1 MYAELKQVWQS
12 LTGSEGNFEIT
23 TVDVR
28 GVPTKTYKNAPPSLR
43 ELWLSSQQFADREY
57 IVYQDER
64 WTYARA
70 HEEVASVAAWLVEN
84 GVVPG
89 DRVALAMRNYPEF
102 MLIYWAIASIGAT
115 VVGMNAWWVTP
126 EMRYGLSD
134 SEPKFLFLDEERYTR
149 IKDEPELP
157 GNPTLI
163 ALRFEA
169 PEGAVAYETLR
180 DHGGSLPEVT
190 IDPDSDACI
199 FYTSGTTGNPKGA
212 LQTHRGCVNNV
223 MNLAFWG
230 ACLAGTQVALGN
242 AKPEDFENPPQGVS
256 LITTPL
262 FHVTANNCA
271 AQGGTLSGGKLVL
284 MYKWDAGE
292 ALKLIEREKVS
303 TMSGVPVMSREL
315 LAHPDF
321 PKTDT
326 SSMVQLGGGGAQL
339 QPDLVGQIDQAVA
352 TAKPNTGYGMTETCG
367 IITAI
372 SGDFF
377 VDRPESCGPVMPNF
391 ELRIIDDEGNPLA
404 PGQVGELTVRGAP
417 VIRGYLNREDA
428 TAETIVDGF
437 LRTGDVARVDED
449 GFVYIVDRKKDM
461 VLRGGENVY
470 CAEVESAIYEVDG
483 IAECIVFGVPDDRL
497 GEEVGSVIVL
507 KSGVE
512 VDPEALRAD
521 LLTRIAKHK
530 VPRYLWVQRE
540 SLPRNANGKFLKRE
554 VKETLD
560 LAAAL

>member
-12 LTGSEGNFEIT
+12 LTGPEGNFEIT

-28 GVPTKTYKNAPPSLR
+28 GGSPRRLIKTPRRACANSGCPPSNLPTA
-43 ELWLSSQQFADREY
+43 STSFTKMSAGPMPGPMK
-57 IVYQDER
+57 R
-64 WTYARA
+64 WRPSLLGWWRT
-70 HEEVASVAAWLVEN
+70 AWS
-84 GVVPG
+84 PG

-157 GNPTLI
+157 GNPTLV

-256 LITTPL
+256 LITTP
-262 FHVTANNCA
+262 
-271 AQGGTLSGGKLVL
+271 S
-284 MYKWDAGE
+284 
-292 ALKLIEREKVS
+292 S
-303 TMSGVPVMSREL
+303 TSLP
-315 LAHPDF
+315 
-321 PKTDT
+321 
-326 SSMVQLGGGGAQL
+326 
-339 QPDLVGQIDQAVA
+339 
-352 TAKPNTGYGMTETCG
+352 
-367 IITAI
+367 ITA
-372 SGDFF
+372 
-377 VDRPESCGPVMPNF
+377 RP
-391 ELRIIDDEGNPLA
+391 R
-404 PGQVGELTVRGAP
+404 
-417 VIRGYLNREDA
+417 
-428 TAETIVDGF
+428 
-437 LRTGDVARVDED
+437 VAR
-449 GFVYIVDRKKDM
+449 
-461 VLRGGENVY
+461 
-470 CAEVESAIYEVDG
+470 SA
-483 IAECIVFGVPDDRL
+483 A
-497 GEEVGSVIVL
+497 GS
-507 KSGVE
+507 
-512 VDPEALRAD
+512 
-521 LLTRIAKHK
+521 
-530 VPRYLWVQRE
+530 WC
-540 SLPRNANGKFLKRE
+540 
-554 VKETLD
+554 
-560 LAAAL
+560 

>member
-12 LTGSEGNFEIT
+12 LTGPEGNFEIT

-89 DRVALAMRNYPEF
+89 DRVALAMRNFPEF

-157 GNPTLI
+157 GNPTLV

-180 DHGGSLPEVT
+180 DHGGPLPEVT

-242 AKPEDFENPPQGVS
+242 AKPEDFENPP
-256 LITTPL
+256 
-262 FHVTANNCA
+262 
-271 AQGGTLSGGKLVL
+271 
-284 MYKWDAGE
+284 
-292 ALKLIEREKVS
+292 
-303 TMSGVPVMSREL
+303 
-315 LAHPDF
+315 
-321 PKTDT
+321 
-326 SSMVQLGGGGAQL
+326 
-339 QPDLVGQIDQAVA
+339 
-352 TAKPNTGYGMTETCG
+352 
-367 IITAI
+367 
-372 SGDFF
+372 
-377 VDRPESCGPVMPNF
+377 
-391 ELRIIDDEGNPLA
+391 
-404 PGQVGELTVRGAP
+404 PG
-417 VIRGYLNREDA
+417 
-428 TAETIVDGF
+428 
-437 LRTGDVARVDED
+437 
-449 GFVYIVDRKKDM
+449 
-461 VLRGGENVY
+461 
-470 CAEVESAIYEVDG
+470 SA
-483 IAECIVFGVPDDRL
+483 
-497 GEEVGSVIVL
+497 
-507 KSGVE
+507 
-512 VDPEALRAD
+512 
-521 LLTRIAKHK
+521 
-530 VPRYLWVQRE
+530 
-540 SLPRNANGKFLKRE
+540 
-554 VKETLD
+554 
-560 LAAAL
+560 

>member
-1 MYAELKQVWQS
+1 M
-12 LTGSEGNFEIT
+12 
-23 TVDVR
+23 
-28 GVPTKTYKNAPPSLR
+28 
-43 ELWLSSQQFADREY
+43 SSQQFADREY

-89 DRVALAMRNYPEF
+89 DRWFPMRNYPEF

-157 GNPTLI
+157 GNPTLV

-230 ACLAGTQVALGN
+230 ACLAGAQVALGN

-256 LITTPL
+256 LITTL

-303 TMSGVPVMSREL
+303 TMSGVPVMSR
-315 LAHPDF
+315 
-321 PKTDT
+321 
-326 SSMVQLGGGGAQL
+326 SSSPTPIFRRPTPLPWCSLGA
-339 QPDLVGQIDQAVA
+339 VGLSSSL
-352 TAKPNTGYGMTETCG
+352 
-367 IITAI
+367 I
-372 SGDFF
+372 S
-377 VDRPESCGPVMPNF
+377 
-391 ELRIIDDEGNPLA
+391 
-404 PGQVGELTVRGAP
+404 
-417 VIRGYLNREDA
+417 
-428 TAETIVDGF
+428 
-437 LRTGDVARVDED
+437 
-449 GFVYIVDRKKDM
+449 
-461 VLRGGENVY
+461 
-470 CAEVESAIYEVDG
+470 
-483 IAECIVFGVPDDRL
+483 
-497 GEEVGSVIVL
+497 
-507 KSGVE
+507 
-512 VDPEALRAD
+512 
-521 LLTRIAKHK
+521 
-530 VPRYLWVQRE
+530 
-540 SLPRNANGKFLKRE
+540 
-554 VKETLD
+554 
-560 LAAAL
+560 